1 MFSEDIGMEFG
12 IQRCGVLVLK
22 RGKVDK
28 NNCRGITL
36 PNGKVM
42 KTIDE
47 SGYRYLGILEVR

>member
-1 MFSEDIGMEFG
+1 
-12 IQRCGVLVLK
+12 
-22 RGKVDK
+22 VDK

-47 SGYRYLGILEVR
+47 SGYRYLGILEDERSERKGGERPIC